1 MGRLHGIVPVLILL
15 GVAAGAAGCG
25 GGANVQPPP
34 PQPDFSLTLSPSSLT
49 LTQGTTSTAVNV
61 TVAAQNGFTGLVQ
74 VTLSGLPTG
83 VTSNPAS
90 PFSMNAGASQAVIF
104 GADSSSATGNA
115 TAAAQGTS
123 GNLSHSA
130 SLSVIVQPGTPP
142 PALPRTA
149 FARTDSVPSLD
160 DPPGEPRR
168 RRIVY
173 DAARKHVFAANPGM
187 NRLEVFSAADGS
199 RAGQIA
205 IPAVTSVD
213 ITADG
218 SAIWAGTADE
228 QIVTVDPAPLVVTAR
243 FPVSGLMPLPNTVF
257 NRPVEVLALAGGKGI
272 VRLRRPD
279 AATSLLA
286 LWDPATNSFT
296 NLTSLAPS
304 VFKNGAGVMARSG
317 DHAKV
322 LVAANDSTGN
332 VALFGAAGNLL
343 AGPISIRT
351 GSIALA
357 AANADGSA
365 FAIAFQ
371 GDNGE
376 EVILLDAELNP
387 LHAYGVALARGLAF
401 SRDGSSLFVSE
412 NADLPPVV
420 TALNAA
426 TLQVIGQVSDAGFPG
441 VRSEIEESDETGMLF
456 GIANRGVA
464 LVDASRP
471 ATLPPIAPTFGT
483 PPAVAPAGG
492 PSVGGTAALLAGQN
506 FPSTAIVRFGSQLAA
521 SSSVLSGT
529 QIQVTSPPNSEG
541 GPANVT
547 AFFPGGW
554 IALAPSGFSYGPQIL
569 EVLPNAGNKSGS
581 DVIQIL
587 GYGFGSD
594 PANIGV
600 TIGGARASVD
610 KVEDVTSISA
620 SLGLGSN
627 YPFPIERITLQ
638 TPPGSA
644 GKADVV
650 VASPGGSTK
659 TIGGFQ
665 YLQDV
670 RVHGKAGLFKF
681 ILYDQK
687 RQFVYLSNTDHVDVF
702 DLKAGQ
708 FQLNGLQPPQG
719 RLQNAGLRG
728 MALTP
733 DSSQLV
739 VADFGSQSVYLLS
752 PNAPAT
758 GTTVFVGGVPGFLSS
773 GPARV
778 AATSTGKVFVGLAGE
793 GQIGACTTCLGQ
805 LDIATQSIEVAPQ
818 PEVSS
823 LTGAPLLS
831 GTSSGNQVYLAFG
844 AAPGGPVAVWDA
856 SSDHFTSSQGNAA
869 TSDIGAAADGTSFV
883 VRQGSATEFR
893 GADLSLAAVP
903 TANELESLPGRVD
916 VPGVSVHPS
925 GSLVYRPFL
934 LPASGAAP
942 ALSGVDISDAHT
954 GALRLRV
961 MLPEALQTDVDG
973 LHGSFLTTDE
983 TGGRLFA
990 ITASGL
996 TIVQLASVPLG
1007 IGSITPAQTPA
1018 TGGTQI
1024 TIRGS
1029 GFHSST
1035 NVTIGGASATGKF
1048 VDSETLQATTPAM
1061 KPGPQRV
1068 VVTNADGEAYAL
1080 DAAFTAD

>member
-1 MGRLHGIVPVLILL
+1 
-15 GVAAGAAGCG
+15 
-25 GGANVQPPP
+25 
-34 PQPDFSLTLSPSSLT
+34 
-49 LTQGTTSTAVNV
+49 
-61 TVAAQNGFTGLVQ
+61 
-74 VTLSGLPTG
+74 
-83 VTSNPAS
+83 
-90 PFSMNAGASQAVIF
+90 
-104 GADSSSATGNA
+104 
-115 TAAAQGTS
+115 
-123 GNLSHSA
+123 
-130 SLSVIVQPGTPP
+130 
-142 PALPRTA
+142 
-149 FARTDSVPSLD
+149 
-160 DPPGEPRR
+160 
-168 RRIVY
+168 
-173 DAARKHVFAANPGM
+173 M

-218 SAIWAGTADE
+218 TAIWAGTGDE
-228 QIVTVDPAPLVVTAR
+228 QIVTVDPAQLAVSAR
-243 FPVSGLMPLPNTVF
+243 YPVSGLTPLPNTVF

-286 LWDPATNSFT
+286 LWDPATNSLT
-296 NLTSLAPS
+296 DLTSLAPS

-322 LVAANDSTGN
+322 LVAANDSSGEI
-332 VALFGAAGNLL
+332 ALFDASGSLL
-343 AGPISIRT
+343 VGPTAIGI

-357 AANADGSA
+357 AANSNGSA

-371 GDNGE
+371 GGNGE
-376 EVILLDAELNP
+376 EVILLDAALNP

-401 SRDGSSLFVSE
+401 SRDASSLFVSE
-412 NADLPPVV
+412 NADMPPVV
-420 TALNAA
+420 TVLNAA

-464 LVDASRP
+464 FVDGSKP

-521 SSSVLSGT
+521 SSSVLGGT

-581 DVIQIL
+581 DVIQIV

-610 KVEDVTSISA
+610 KVEDVISISA

-644 GKADVV
+644 GKADVAV
-650 VASPGGSTK
+650 TSPAGSTK
-659 TIGGFQ
+659 AIGGFQ

-670 RVHGKAGLFKF
+670 QVHGKAGLFKF
-681 ILYDQK
+681 ILYDQQ
-687 RQFVYLSNTDHVDVF
+687 RQFVYLSNTDRVDVF
-702 DLKAGQ
+702 DLKLGQ
-708 FQLNGLQPPQG
+708 FQVNELLPPGGPPQ
-719 RLQNAGLRG
+719 LAQLRG
-728 MALTP
+728 MGLTP
-733 DSSQLV
+733 DASQLV
-739 VADFGSQSVYLLS
+739 VADFGAQNVYLLNPDTTNPGGPGS
-752 PNAPAT
+752 GA
-758 GTTVFVGGVPGFLSS
+758 TVFVGGVPGFLSS

-805 LDIATQSIEVAPQ
+805 LDIVTQSIEVAPQ

-869 TSDIGAAADGTSFV
+869 TNDIGAAADGTNFAA
-883 VRQGSATEFR
+883 RQGNTTEFR

-961 MLPEALQTDVDG
+961 MLPEALLTDVDG

-983 TGGRLFA
+983 TGGKLFA
-990 ITASGL
+990 IIASGL
-996 TIVQLASVPLG
+996 TIVQLASAPLG
-1007 IGSITPAQTPA
+1007 IGSITPAQAPA

-1029 GFHSST
+1029 GFQSST
-1035 NVTIGGASATGKF
+1035 KVTIAGTSAFVKF
-1048 VDSETLQATTPAM
+1048 LDSDTLQVTTPAM

-1068 VVTNADGEAYAL
+1068 VLTNADGETYSF
-1080 DAAFTAD
+1080 DAAFTAN